1 MTMKSFADQHATEV
15 LKPVEQVTE
24 KLDAV
29 PRVTEKLA
37 VVVPATE
44 KLAVVVPATEKLT
57 PVVAAI
63 PAQRQDSRPAPVTA
77 HVSTPAQAGPQRRR
91 WEHLPT
97 EYHPGQNAPR
107 QQAAPEPEP
116 QAAPKQQAAPEQ
128 ASPTPKSAPPSQPSK
143 PKSAPKQQRWQ
154 RSAVATAPARG
165 PLVAAGL
172 AACDYLIRTVSILG
186 LLAVVGMVTAGSS
199 GTAQTE
205 DRAPGTTVATS
216 PAHPGGFTSTHHQH

>member
-29 PRVTEKLA
+29 PQVTEKLA

-63 PAQRQDSRPAPVTA
+63 PAQRQDSTPAPVTA
-77 HVSTPAQAGPQRRR
+77 HLSPPAQAGPHRRR

-97 EYHPGQNAPR
+97 EYHPGQTAPR
-107 QQAAPEPEP
+107 QQAAPAPEP
-116 QAAPKQQAAPEQ
+116 QAAPEQ
-128 ASPTPKSAPPSQPSK
+128 APPTSQPSK
-143 PKSAPKQQRWQ
+143 PRSAPKQQRWQ

-216 PAHPGGFTSTHHQH
+216 PAHPGGFSSTHHQH